1 MPLAT
6 IPFPAIDPVLI
17 QIGPLAIR
25 WYALAYIA
33 GLMIGWIY
41 AVRLA
46 RRNDLWG
53 GASPFSKT
61 ALDDFLLWA
70 AFGIILGGRIGYVLF
85 YNLDHYLA
93 HPLEIFAIWRGGMSF
108 HGGVL
113 GIGAAIVLFCVR
125 NRLPA
130 LRLMDLAAAVSPVG
144 LFFGRLAN
152 FINAE
157 LYGRATDL
165 PWGVVFPGAGPMA
178 RHPSQL
184 YEAVLEGL
192 VLFLVINALIRR
204 QGILARPGFAIG
216 TFLALYALARA
227 FVELFRMPDAQI
239 GFLWGGLTMGM
250 ALSLPMLLIGL
261 ALVARAGTRPPAR
274 K

>member
-1 MPLAT
+1 MPLAA

-85 YNLDHYLA
+85 YNL
-93 HPLEIFAIWRGGMSF
+93 
-108 HGGVL
+108 
-113 GIGAAIVLFCVR
+113 
-125 NRLPA
+125 
-130 LRLMDLAAAVSPVG
+130 
-144 LFFGRLAN
+144 
-152 FINAE
+152 
-157 LYGRATDL
+157 
-165 PWGVVFPGAGPMA
+165 
-178 RHPSQL
+178 
-184 YEAVLEGL
+184 
-192 VLFLVINALIRR
+192 
-204 QGILARPGFAIG
+204 
-216 TFLALYALARA
+216 
-227 FVELFRMPDAQI
+227 
-239 GFLWGGLTMGM
+239 
-250 ALSLPMLLIGL
+250 
-261 ALVARAGTRPPAR
+261 
-274 K
+274 